1 MSIKK
6 ELLDKLTE
14 QQLKEIAENKGIKL
28 NLSQTQKKYYDDWD
42 EKEKIVDLMNSKE
55 DLTVREIEDYIKTYS
70 NL

>member
-55 DLTVREIEDYIKTYS
+55 DLTVREIEEYIKTYS